1 MNDGHDCP
9 SDDFRDLRVHRQL
22 FESVGGKLED
32 YSIEASAGATVVVA
46 CGLDEAVRQME
57 AWGLLRGRT
66 A

>member
-1 MNDGHDCP
+1 LIHDGRTYALEIKTDTG
-9 SDDFRDLRVHRQL
+9 RLVIGT
-22 FESVGGKLED
+22 GGHARLE
-32 YSIEASAGATVVVA
+32 AAGATVVVA